1 MRLYNNNPAFGDCG
15 PWDIEAETFE
25 ATRELLAREMGEFFA
40 NAAREAADEHDYLQ
54 EIPTLDIDP
63 SEETDSI
70 YKAVRAGVIDETIE
84 CLCAEFVAGLTQIL
98 HCDECGEDYHADA
111 PERGHAD
118 DCSRR
123 SRGAEWITAH
133 TCPECGTS
141 APACYDEEAHPS
153 WDCSACLQT
162 KRITTRVER
171 WANGCWSSCS
181 VSTTA
186 TEDDP
191 LRDHGANLTS
201 GTISSEDVYD
211 ALEQSWAGRDDR
223 DTEVEVEL
231 LDANHDQHLFRLRR
245 VED

>member
-1 MRLYNNNPAFGDCG
+1 MRLYNNNPAFGHEG
-15 PWDIEAETFE
+15 PWDIEAETVE
-25 ATRELLAREMGEFFA
+25 
-40 NAAREAADEHDYLQ
+40 AARERFAEEMFDTFETWAREKAILADSTPDN
-54 EIPTLDIDP
+54 LDDWVNARVA
-63 SEETDSI
+63 EM
-70 YKAVRAGVIDETIE
+70 R
-84 CLCAEFVAGLTQIL
+84 AEFISGLTQIL
-98 HCDECGEDYHADA
+98 HCDECGQDYHADA
-111 PERGHAD
+111 PMRGHAD

-153 WDCSACLQT
+153 WDCSTCLQT